1 MNKIM
6 ENMTHMQKQDSFQ
19 INDEICPTCGGRT
32 SMEVE
37 LFGKRKIVPVACKC
51 KTEEY
56 ERLKQQDKDRE
67 KQIRVEKL
75 FNSSMMG
82 AEFKNATLDNFEE
95 DEHNGKFFIF
105 AKNYIERWPEMK
117 RDNMGITLM
126 GNTGI
131 GKSYVSF
138 MIANEIMR
146 RYMTPVIAISTIKL
160 INKIYESY
168 SKYGEQGE
176 SQIISSLQNADLLIL
191 DDLGAEGTSKT
202 GKEKQIIYSVIDE
215 RLREKKPM
223 ILTTNLSTDQ
233 LRAKLCSQDGV
244 ERTFDR
250 IVSACP
256 IEHMTGTPRRIKQG
270 QEKRKILNSL
280 FVERKVANG

>member
-1 MNKIM
+1 M
-6 ENMTHMQKQDSFQ
+6 ENMTHMQKQDSSQ
-19 INDEICPTCGGRT
+19 KSNDEICPTCGGRT

-37 LFGKRKIVPVACKC
+37 LFGKKKIVPVACKC
-51 KTEEY
+51 KIEEY
-56 ERLKQQDKDRE
+56 DRLRQQDQDRE
-67 KQIRVEKL
+67 RQIRAEKL

-82 AEFKNATLDNFEE
+82 AEFKNATLANFQE
-95 DEHNGKFFIF
+95 DQENKKFLIF
-105 AKNYIERWPEMK
+105 ARNYIENWKEMK
-117 RDNMGITLM
+117 KHNLGITLM

-138 MIANEIMR
+138 MIANEIMQ

-168 SKYGEQGE
+168 NKYGEQGE
-176 SQIISSLQNADLLIL
+176 SQIINALQNADLLVL

-223 ILTTNLSTDQ
+223 ILTTNLNVEQ
-233 LRAKLCSQDGV
+233 LRAKLCSNDGV

-256 IEHMTGTPRRIKQG
+256 IEHMTGKPRRIMQG